1 MAKWGTY
8 PPDEQLR
15 LKRAAAEEMFEALGR
30 IIDLDHHNMGRESR
44 ATTIA
49 REAYSRARGAA

>member
-15 LKRAAAEEMFEALGR
+15 LKRDAAEEIIETLEEARLIVANLGHDESLFLAK
-30 IIDLDHHNMGRESR
+30 IDS
-44 ATTIA
+44 AIA
-49 REAYSRARGAA
+49 KAKGEA